1 MTRLFII
8 SCLLTFSIVFAQVP
22 VPREEIMLGT
32 THIEAPRE
40 IPPPDQVGYYKQ
52 NDKYG
57 FVLPGNNRQE
67 AIYDKISSGIIGFIV
82 EQNGLFGIFDK
93 KGTLMGKIEY
103 DSIRSL
109 NNNYLV
115 KKNKKYGLLQGDGKS
130 LLSIKYDRILGG
142 NSISSLIRE
151 KNGNTVLVFNQSE
164 KKLPGKVEYANF
176 YLNSAIIKSGGKF
189 GLVTDKIVVPFEYDS
204 IAYNITKN
212 KNPQQKYTQ
221 FDFRNIHS
229 TPAFELVVE
238 KNGKLGLVS
247 SEGSLIYPPENDEI
261 IREKVMGYLLAKK
274 DGLFSIYFT
283 SSKQKTAFEF
293 SQVRTDG
300 YGYVMATKNSKQGA
314 FNLKGEEIIP
324 FEYDNTG
331 IYQLSGLG
339 LRVTKDRKKG
349 IISKEGKIII
359 PPIYDDV
366 NTFYEAGFS
375 NLLKVKFGEKNGI
388 INLKNEIIVPIEFD
402 WIGAENDYLKVV
414 TPGENGK
421 FGLYAKDGKIIIPP
435 EYQWITDSDTER
447 SRITILK
454 KEKNSY
460 NFLNQ
465 KNELILPENISEF
478 GYLHDENLLLN
489 PFSSNGKYLVYVK
502 NKNGKFGLLNE
513 ITETLDVPMVYDEIL
528 QYFEGEEHNYYS
540 VKKNEKFGLINE
552 KNEIIIPISYDDIN
566 LDFVHNQ
573 NPEKE
578 YRIVAA
584 KGKKFGSV
592 NLKNEVQIPFQYDDL
607 QRISFTELYKA
618 KKDGKYKI
626 IGKNNQFITNDSYDE
641 VANFEPVYKNAY
653 DDQPSFQALT
663 FNRGKMRVINEKGDY
678 VSSEIEMNPHIGFK
692 TFEEL
697 KSALILALDSEDD
710 ALLKDFSD
718 KIAPSAHLLYL
729 MKNTLIEESSLN
741 YFNQPEILSQI
752 KEKYYN
758 DLLEFKNYS
767 WDRKTGWGYNRSS
780 LTDVTDYTLYKDG
793 LVTNGRNSD
802 HAFGDTR
809 FLEKLLRNSIKI
821 NGYWISTYFMI
832 RGFS

>member
-1 MTRLFII
+1 
-8 SCLLTFSIVFAQVP
+8 
-22 VPREEIMLGT
+22 MLGT
-32 THIEAPRE
+32 SHIEAPRE
-40 IPPPDQVGYYKQ
+40 ISPDQVGYYKQ

-67 AIYDKISSGIIGFIV
+67 AIYDKISSGVSGFIV

-115 KKNKKYGLLQGDGKS
+115 KKKGKYGLFQGDGKS

-204 IAYNITKN
+204 IAPAITKD
-212 KNPQQKYTQ
+212 KAPKQKFVQ
-221 FDFRNIHS
+221 FDFRRLNS

-238 KNGKLGLVS
+238 KGGKLGLVS
-247 SEGSLIYPPENDEI
+247 IDGELIYPAENDEI
-261 IREKVMGYLLAKK
+261 INEKTMGYILAKK
-274 DGLFSIYFT
+274 DKLFSIYFT
-283 SSKQKTAFEF
+283 SSKQKTGFEF

-300 YGYVMATKNSKQGA
+300 YGYVMATKNNKQGA
-314 FNLKGEEIIP
+314 FNLQGEEIIP

-339 LRVTKDRKKG
+339 LRVTKDLKKG

-359 PPIYDDV
+359 PPIYDDI

-375 NLLKVKFGEKNGI
+375 DLLKVKSGEKNGI
-388 INLKNEIIVPIEFD
+388 INLKNEIIIPIEFD

-414 TPGENGK
+414 TPGENRK
-421 FGLYAKDGKIIIPP
+421 FGLYAKDGKVIIPP
-435 EYQWITDSDTER
+435 EYQWITDSDTEH
-447 SRITILK
+447 SKITILQ
-454 KEKNSY
+454 KEKGSY

-465 KNELILPENISEF
+465 NNELILPENISEF
-478 GYLHDENLLLN
+478 GYIHDESLLLN
-489 PFSSNGKYLVYVK
+489 PFSSNGKYLQFVK

-513 ITETLDVPMVYDEIL
+513 ITETLDVSMVYDEIL

-540 VKKNEKFGLINE
+540 VKKNGKFGLINE
-552 KNEIIIPISYDDIN
+552 KNEIILPISYDDIN
-566 LDFVHNQ
+566 LDFVSVQ
-573 NPEKE
+573 DPKE
-578 YRIVAA
+578 EYKIIVR
-584 KGKKFGSV
+584 KGKKYGTV
-592 NLKNEVQIPFQYDDL
+592 NLKNEIQIPFQYDDL
-607 QRISFTELYKA
+607 QRISYSELYKA

-626 IGKNNQFITNDSYDE
+626 IGENNQFISKDSFDE
-641 VANFEPVYKNAY
+641 VANFERINKNPY
-653 DDQPSFQALT
+653 DDQTTFQALT
-663 FNRGKMRVINEKGDY
+663 FNKGKMRVIDEKGNY
-678 VSSEIEMNPHIGFK
+678 ITSEIEMNPHKGFK

-697 KSALILALDSEDD
+697 KTALIVALDSEDD

-729 MKNTLIEESSLN
+729 MKNSIFEESSLN
-741 YFNQPEILSQI
+741 YFNQPEVLSEI

-758 DLLEFKNYS
+758 DILEFKNHS

-793 LVTNGRNSD
+793 FVTNGRNTD

-821 NGYWISTYFMI
+821 NGYWISTYFMM
-832 RGFS
+832 RGFR